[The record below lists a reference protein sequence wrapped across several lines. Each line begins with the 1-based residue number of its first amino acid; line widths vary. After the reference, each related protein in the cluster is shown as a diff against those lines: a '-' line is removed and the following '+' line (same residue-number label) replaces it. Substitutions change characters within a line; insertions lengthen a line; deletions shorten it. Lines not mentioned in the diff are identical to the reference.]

1 MVAIGKVTGRE
12 VRTNRDGSEDV
23 ILLQVEVSDSD
34 DIQTVELHRGAGVD
48 LNPPDGSIVSLVQAG
63 NAWQIAATVNDN
75 VTPDDLDEGDYQ
87 IYGSASGSK
96 TSKVHCETGGDVVL
110 NDGTDWA
117 VQYTALKSAFDDL
130 KADLNTLI
138 TIYNAHVHVIIGV
151 PPNTGVPIALYTPP
165 TGSVADMS
173 GAKVASVRVSK

>member
-75 VTPDDLDEGDYQ
+75 VTPDGLDEGDYQ
-87 IYGSASGSK
+87 IYASASGSK
-96 TSKVHCETGGDVVL
+96 TSKVHCENAGDVVI

-117 VQYTALKSAFDDL
+117 VQYTALKDAFDILVGDF
-130 KADLNTLI
+130 NTLVFL
-138 TIYNAHVHVIIGV
+138 YNAHVHPVGV
-151 PPNTGVPIALYTPP
+151 PNTTAPVALFTPP
-165 TGSVADMS
+165 TGSAADMS
-173 GAKVASVRVSK
+173 GSKITTIKVP